1 MNGHGMS
8 GLGVDPLAVDQR
20 DAGSLADDT
29 VPANSELNDGL
40 LLVRHRDGDESA
52 FPELVARYRASVYGY
67 LVRMGVVA
75 EARDD
80 LFQEIFLR
88 VHRAAG
94 RYQPT
99 RPLQPW
105 LFTIVANAVRNH
117 LRGFRLR
124 KLRFVAA
131 SPEQPEPAD
140 PAPDGERSAH
150 GRQTAAWLQQA
161 IGRLPRTQREVL
173 VLAAIEH
180 QPLAAIGAA
189 LRIPV
194 GTVKSR
200 LGRARLA
207 LAQALASRNMS
218 PANPSPSSGA
228 PNEVSS

>member
-1 MNGHGMS
+1 MS
-8 GLGVDPLAVDQR
+8 SRGGEPVLA
-20 DAGSLADDT
+20 GKEESFL
-29 VPANSELNDGL
+29 PHDGA

-52 FPELVARYRASVYGY
+52 FPELVTRYRASVYGY
-67 LVRMGVVA
+67 LVRMGVAA

-94 RYQPT
+94 RYEPA

-117 LRGFRLR
+117 QRGDRLR
-124 KLRFVAA
+124 QLRFVAVA
-131 SPEQPEPAD
+131 PEQPDPPD
-140 PAPDGERSAH
+140 PAPDGERAADS
-150 GRQTAAWLQQA
+150 RQTAAWLQQA
-161 IGRLPRTQREVL
+161 IGRLPRAQREVL
-173 VLAAIEH
+173 VLAAIER
-180 QPLAAIGAA
+180 QPLAAIGTA
-189 LRIPV
+189 LGIPV

-207 LAQALASRNMS
+207 LAQALASREPS
-218 PANPSPSSGA
+218 STHPSPPSGT